1 MYQRSFL
8 LILFVAFLPGCTDFH
23 TPLTEP
29 ATHLVSPAYRFYT
42 EKQDPFVPWWTQF
55 HNKELDELIEEGLQ
69 HNFSLHQTWA
79 RLAQARAVARKAGA
93 DSFPYLN
100 VLAGGAHNRAGKEN
114 GTETNT
120 DDFSLGLSVGYEAD
134 LWGRVKSAKNQ
145 AQLDAQAKNEDVYA
159 AAMSLSAEIAIAWLD
174 LISARQQGAQLHKQL
189 NLNKRLLELIE
200 LRFAT
205 SKASA
210 LDVYQ
215 QNQTIT
221 GIEGALITI
230 ERTKQ
235 TALHR
240 LAILI
245 GRPPTAPLNT
255 AQQLFPSIPAIPPG
269 GLPADLL
276 AQRPDIRSKGLQLQ
290 GATWAIAAAKAD
302 RLPRLSLTGEL
313 TYNSSIIESL
323 LDAWLF
329 RLAASFTAPLVD
341 GGARSAEVQRTQAVA
356 EERLAAYRES
366 VVLALKEVED
376 ALVFEQQYR
385 KSIANIDRQI
395 QLAQMAYREATWRYL
410 NGLSDYLPVIRE
422 QINLITAEQD
432 RITTERD
439 LVQTRVTLHK
449 ALGGT
454 WTDQLVPNETMSL
467 STAQQ

>member
-8 LILFVAFLPGCTDFH
+8 LLLFVASLCGCTDFH
-23 TPLTEP
+23 TPLTQP
-29 ATHLVSPAYRFYT
+29 AANLVPTAYRFYT
-42 EKQDPFVPWWTQF
+42 EKQDSFVPWWKKF

-93 DSFPYLN
+93 DSFPRLN
-100 VLAGGAHNRAGKEN
+100 VLAGGAHNRAGKQD
-114 GTETNT
+114 GRETST
-120 DDFSLGLSVGYEAD
+120 DDFSLGLSAGYEVD

-145 AQLDAQAKNEDVYA
+145 AQFDAQAKNEDVYA

-174 LISARQQGAQLHKQL
+174 LISARQQGAQLTKQL
-189 NLNKRLLELIE
+189 HLNKRLLELVE

-210 LDVYQ
+210 LDLYQ

-221 GIEGALITI
+221 SIEGALIII

-235 TALHR
+235 TALYR

-245 GRPPTAPLNT
+245 GRPPTAALNAT
-255 AQQLFPSIPAIPPG
+255 QTFFPSIPALPPG

-290 GATWAIAAAKAD
+290 GATWSIAAAKAD
-302 RLPRLSLTGEL
+302 RLPRLRLTGEL

-323 LDAWLF
+323 LDAWLL

-356 EERLAAYRES
+356 EERLAAYRQS
-366 VVLALKEVED
+366 VVVALKEVED
-376 ALVFEQQYR
+376 ALLFEQQYR
-385 KSIANIDRQI
+385 KSIANIEQQI
-395 QLAQMAYREATWRYL
+395 ALTKMAYREATWRYL
-410 NGLSDYLPVIRE
+410 NGLSDYLPVLRE

-439 LVQTRVTLHK
+439 LIQTRVTLHK

-454 WTDQLVPNETMSL
+454 WTDQLEPSETMSL
-467 STAQQ
+467 STIQ

>member
-29 ATHLVSPAYRFYT
+29 AAHLVPPTYRFYT
-42 EKQDPFVPWWTQF
+42 EKQDHLVPWWTQF
-55 HNKELDELIEEGLQ
+55 DNKELDELIEEGLQ
-69 HNFSLHQTWA
+69 HNFSLQQTWA

-93 DSFPYLN
+93 DSFPHLN
-100 VLAGGAHNRAGKEN
+100 ALAGGAHNRTGQED

-120 DDFSLGLSVGYEAD
+120 DDFSLGVSVGYEVD

-302 RLPRLSLTGEL
+302 RLPQLSLTGAL

-329 RLAASFTAPLVD
+329 RLAASFATPLVD
-341 GGARSAEVQRTQAVA
+341 GGARSAEVQRTLAVA

-385 KSIANIDRQI
+385 KSIANIDQQI
-395 QLAQMAYREATWRYL
+395 ELAQMAYREATWRYL